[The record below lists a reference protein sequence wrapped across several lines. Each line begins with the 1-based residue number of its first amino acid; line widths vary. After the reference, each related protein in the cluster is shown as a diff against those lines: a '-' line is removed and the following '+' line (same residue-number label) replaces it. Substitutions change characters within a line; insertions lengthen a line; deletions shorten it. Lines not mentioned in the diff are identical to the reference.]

1 MNYSSLLG
9 DSRRALRTAVAAS
22 LGKKRGGAAVG
33 RALALLVLSAF
44 AFAAAMPP
52 AAASGP
58 VMSGLAGGSD
68 GVARLAW
75 ANPDGVISYW
85 RTTASSPVAVS
96 SYGPYAGWSP
106 VGIATGG
113 NNVPRFLWNNVDG
126 TMSLWNLTESSG
138 AFSFQNYGPFA
149 GWKAVAISAGGNNVP
164 RVMWTNTNG
173 AESLWSVNAAGDFVH
188 SENGPYA
195 GWTASFLA
203 VGPNNAPRIL
213 WVNTSGVISLWGN
226 ADTGS
231 SNTDYGPYAGWS
243 PISMVVDS
251 TNSPRIFWSHPADGT
266 VSLWKVGADTSFTF
280 QNFVAPAGFSPKGVT
295 AGPAGTVSLVWAG
308 ADKTAQIWVINA
320 DGGVGSKTVYPSAY
334 SLVVAPSPV
343 VGGTSS
349 IGTVA
354 LNAPAPSGG
363 VSVALASDSALAKV
377 PPVVLVPAGATGA
390 AFTVTTSN
398 PAGPGAATANISA
411 TSGGATQTAA
421 LSITY
426 TAPQVALVSFSLS
439 PISVPGGTSSVGTVA
454 LNTPAPSGGVSVAL
468 ASDNALANVPPVVL
482 VPAGATGAAFTVTTS
497 NLSGPG
503 SATAYLSAAYSAAT
517 LKAALGI
524 TYAPSVP
531 TTGVYRLTTKGQQGL
546 ALDVLGFGNGNGTTV
561 QLYAAGQTC
570 NQQWLVE
577 KQADGTFKLHPYSG
591 VGTNQ
596 VLDDNNGGIANG
608 NKVTTYQDN
617 GNDAQRWFF
626 LDIGGGFYRIIP
638 KNAGIASAQ
647 TLDMSGA
654 EGAASGSTTAI
665 YPYYGG
671 SNQVFRLD
679 PPGAPQPTPGVYR
692 ISTRGNP
699 NLSLDV
705 VGFGNGDGTNVQLF
719 TANQTSNQQWL
730 VGTTGGNLYSV
741 AAYSAANSLQML
753 DDAGGA
759 TANGT
764 NVTTYTDNGAPAQR
778 WYFEDVG
785 GGYSRLVP
793 SSAGAAS
800 GQTLD
805 VRNGNSAAL
814 GDTLNIFAYYGG
826 DNQVFKL
833 NDPGPSQILVNPKKG
848 MTAKEW
854 AGWGIHNSW
863 YYTWGA
869 DEPTDAPPGTEF
881 VPMEWGY
888 YGGDSTAW
896 LNGRKAQAGVKN
908 FLAFNEPDHTDQA
921 NLSVAS
927 ALDGFQYLSNLG
939 IPVSSP
945 ACADDNGQWF
955 SDFMAGASARNYR
968 IDFIAVHCYVR
979 DPYQFLSYIDNLHN
993 RYWQHP
999 LWITEFAPADWSG
1012 TNPVSVDEAKN
1023 FMRIVV
1029 PALNSRWY
1037 VARYAWYT
1045 GADPGGTWT
1054 LSSAGLVNKDSSLTD
1069 MGLLYGRM

>member
-1 MNYSSLLG
+1 MVSLNLL
-9 DSRRALRTAVAAS
+9 STRCRSLNAIIAALR
-22 LGKKRGGAAVG
+22 GGGVAVG
-33 RALALLVLSAF
+33 RALALLVLSAL
-44 AFAAAMPP
+44 AFAAAVPP

-75 ANPDGVISYW
+75 ANPDGVVSYW

-138 AFSFQNYGPFA
+138 AFSFQYYGPFA
-149 GWKAVAISAGGNNVP
+149 GWKAVAISAGGDNVP

-173 AESLWSVNAAGDFVH
+173 AESLWSVNAAGNFTH

-195 GWTASFLA
+195 GWTASSLA

-231 SNTDYGPYAGWS
+231 SNADYGPYAGWS
-243 PISMVVDS
+243 PIGMAVDS

-280 QNFVAPAGFSPKGVT
+280 QIFVAPAGFSPKGVI

-308 ADKTAQIWVINA
+308 ADETAQIWVINA
-320 DGGVGSKTVYPSAY
+320 DGSVGSKTVYPSAY
-334 SLVVAPSPV
+334 SLAVAPSPV

-349 IGTVA
+349 VGTVT

-363 VSVALASDSALAKV
+363 VSVALASDSALAK
-377 PPVVLVPAGATGA
+377 
-390 AFTVTTSN
+390 
-398 PAGPGAATANISA
+398 
-411 TSGGATQTAA
+411 
-421 LSITY
+421 
-426 TAPQVALVSFSLS
+426 
-439 PISVPGGTSSVGTVA
+439 
-454 LNTPAPSGGVSVAL
+454 
-468 ASDNALANVPPVVL
+468 VPPVVL

-517 LKAALGI
+517 LKAALGV

-531 TTGVYRLTTKGQQGL
+531 ATGVYRLTTKGQQGL

-626 LDIGGGFYRIIP
+626 LDIGGGYYRIIP
-638 KNAGIASAQ
+638 KNAGITSAQ
-647 TLDMSGA
+647 TLDLSGG
-654 EGAASGSTTAI
+654 EGAASGSTTAL

-719 TANQTSNQQWL
+719 TANRTCNQQWL

-833 NDPGPSQILVNPKKG
+833 SDPGPAQFLVNPKKG

-896 LNGRKAQAGVKN
+896 LNGRKAQPGVKN

-921 NLSVAS
+921 NLSVSS
-927 ALDGFQYLSNLG
+927 ALTGFQYLSNLG

-945 ACADDNGQWF
+945 ACADDNDQWF
-955 SDFMAGASARNYR
+955 SDFMAGATADNYR
-968 IDFIAVHCYVR
+968 IDFIAVHCYIR

-1054 LSSAGLVNKDSSLTD
+1054 LSSAGLVNKDGSLTD

>member
-1 MNYSSLLG
+1 M
-9 DSRRALRTAVAAS
+9 
-22 LGKKRGGAAVG
+22 G

-280 QNFVAPAGFSPKGVT
+280 QNFVAPAGFSPKGVI

-363 VSVALASDSALAKV
+363 VSVALASDSALAK
-377 PPVVLVPAGATGA
+377 
-390 AFTVTTSN
+390 
-398 PAGPGAATANISA
+398 
-411 TSGGATQTAA
+411 
-421 LSITY
+421 
-426 TAPQVALVSFSLS
+426 
-439 PISVPGGTSSVGTVA
+439 
-454 LNTPAPSGGVSVAL
+454 
-468 ASDNALANVPPVVL
+468 VPPVVL

-1054 LSSAGLVNKDSSLTD
+1054 LSSAGLVNKDGSLTD